1 MNERDSIEKEERER
15 QSLDDRLRAY
25 YGPALQ
31 EQPLPSSSWLR
42 LRSQLGSQLSPRRQ
56 FRRRGRLHRLRGR
69 RTAPAF
75 IQDAFSRVT
84 YEARLPYS
92 SSILYC
98 SYRSVVLLVRAFLMF
113 KDTIRLVL

>member
-42 LRSQLGSQLSPRRQ
+42 LRSQLGSPRSPRRQ
-56 FRRRGRLHRLRGR
+56 VSTPPLWPLFPGLDKALFRLLPKDGVVLINEIKARGR
-69 RTAPAF
+69 
-75 IQDAFSRVT
+75 
-84 YEARLPYS
+84 EAVPR
-92 SSILYC
+92 
-98 SYRSVVLLVRAFLMF
+98 
-113 KDTIRLVL
+113 